1 MRNVLI
7 AAAVGFFA
15 SLLGTPVAIRV
26 FRAWGWGQRIRED
39 GPKGH
44 MEKMGTPTMGGVVII
59 GSVAAAYVVARLALG
74 GEFTAAGMA
83 VIGLMI
89 GLGVVGFADD
99 LIKIRRRRSLGLNKT
114 AKLLGQLV
122 IALLFAFV
130 AVKAA
135 NIPTTLTF
143 VRDTGINLGL
153 FFFIW
158 VYLIVAAAANGV
170 NLTDGLDGL
179 ASGSCALVLAAY
191 VVIGFWQFRHT
202 CGLPISGPACY
213 PLELGQSLDVALVAA
228 GGMGATAGFLWWNA
242 APARIFM
249 GDTGSM
255 ALGGLLAGLAIMT
268 ETQLLLLVLGGLF
281 VLEVTSVIIQVASF
295 RTTGRRVFRMSPIHH
310 HFELLGWPEFTVV
323 VRFWIICGL
332 AVAIGLGVFYAD
344 FLRQG
349 GIT

>member
-1 MRNVLI
+1 VRNVLI
-7 AAAVGFFA
+7 AAAAGFFFC
-15 SLLGTPVAIRV
+15 LLGTPVAIRL

-44 MEKMGTPTMGGVVII
+44 MEKMGRPTMGGIVMI
-59 GSVAAAYVVARLALG
+59 GSVTAAYILARLISG
-74 GEFTAAGMA
+74 GQFTAAGIA
-83 VIGLMI
+83 TVGLMI
-89 GLGVVGFADD
+89 LLGLVGAADD

-114 AKLLGQLV
+114 GKLIGQFVLALV
-122 IALLFAFV
+122 FALV

-143 VRDTGINLGL
+143 VRDTGVNLGI
-153 FFFIW
+153 FFAIW
-158 VYLIVAAAANGV
+158 VFVIIAASSNGV

-191 VVIGFWQFRHT
+191 VVIAFWQFRHT
-202 CGLPISGPACY
+202 CGTVPPIAACY
-213 PLELGQSLDVALVAA
+213 TVDGGASLDLALVAA
-228 GGMGATAGFLWWNA
+228 GGLGAAAGFLWWNA

-249 GDTGSM
+249 GDTGAM
-255 ALGGLLAGLAIMT
+255 ALGGLLGGLAIMT
-268 ETQLLLLVLGGLF
+268 ETQLLLLILGGLF
-281 VLEVTSVIIQVASF
+281 VLETTSVIVQVISF

-332 AVAIGLGVFYAD
+332 AVATGLGVFYAD
-344 FLRQG
+344 FLARG
-349 GIT
+349 GVT